1 MKLSKETKDDIVVGV
16 IIAITFFTVVA
27 GDGILTAM
35 GW

>member
-1 MKLSKETKDDIVVGV
+1 MSKDTKDDIVAGI

>member
-1 MKLSKETKDDIVVGV
+1 MKLSKDKKDDIVAGV
-16 IIAITFFTVVA
+16 IIVITFFTVVA

>member
-1 MKLSKETKDDIVVGV
+1 LSKKTKDDIVAGV

>member
-1 MKLSKETKDDIVVGV
+1 LSKDTKDDIVAGI

>member
-1 MKLSKETKDDIVVGV
+1 MSKEIKDDIVAGV
-16 IIAITFFTVVA
+16 IIAITFFTFVA

>member
-1 MKLSKETKDDIVVGV
+1 MSKKTKDDIVTGI

>member
-1 MKLSKETKDDIVVGV
+1 MSKETKDDIVVGV